1 MSIASDFNRSGIV
14 ERAKNILLKPNQTW
28 DTIALEPATVS
39 SLYRGYAVILA
50 AIPPV
55 AHLIGSQVFGYSFL
69 GITYR
74 PPLVGAIVGAIFGYV
89 LALVSIYILA
99 LIVDALAPSF
109 DGQKNRVQAL
119 KVTVYAYTAAWV
131 AGIFGLIPMLGLL
144 STPGSLYS
152 LYLLYLGLPKVM
164 GAPQSKAF
172 GYTAVAVIVAIV
184 LSVVVTLIVGALG
197 FSAMSTGMMG
207 HLPTS
212 SSSSD
217 GSSGTLKIGGATI
230 DLDKLKDAGK
240 QMEAASKQ
248 IADSAN
254 GKSDGSATPAVTPVA
269 VDQLKGLL
277 PQSVV
282 GYARGDVTANSGSV
296 AGIGGSNA
304 QAEYTKDGGAHFT
317 LSITDM
323 GAAGGFAAIAS
334 AFGVESS
341 KETATGY
348 QKVGKIGGRMTTE
361 EWDRQS
367 KNGKFSW
374 LVANRFVVDAEGGGG
389 DIEDL
394 KQAVEAVK
402 PADIRAL
409 IGK

>member
-14 ERAKNILLKPNQTW
+14 ERAKNILLKPNETW

-55 AHLIGSQVFGYSFL
+55 SHLIGGQVFGYSFF
-69 GITYR
+69 GVTYR
-74 PPLVGAIVGAIFGYV
+74 PPLVGAIIGAIFGYV
-89 LALVSIYILA
+89 LALISIYVLA
-99 LIVDALAPSF
+99 LIIDALAPSF
-109 DGQKNRVQAL
+109 DGQKNKVQAL
-119 KVTVYAYTAAWV
+119 KVAVYAYTAAWV

-144 STPGSLYS
+144 TTLGSLYS
-152 LYLLYLGLPKVM
+152 LYLLYLGLPKLM
-164 GAPQSKAF
+164 AAPQAKAF
-172 GYTAVAVIVAIV
+172 GYTAVAVIVAII
-184 LSVVVTLIVGALG
+184 LSIVVGLIVGALG

-217 GSSGTLKIGGATI
+217 SSSGTLKIGDTTI

-254 GKSDGSATPAVTPVA
+254 GKADGSAVPAVVPVSI
-269 VDQLKGLL
+269 DQLKGLL
-277 PQSVV
+277 PASVA
-282 GYARGDVTANSGSV
+282 GYTRGDVTANSGSV

-317 LSITDM
+317 LSVTDM
-323 GAAGGFAAIAS
+323 GAAGGLAAMAS

-348 QKVGKIGGRMTTE
+348 QKVGKVGGRMTTE

-367 KNGKFSW
+367 KNGKYGW
-374 LVANRFVVDAEGGGG
+374 LVANRFAVDAEGGGG

-394 KQAVEAVK
+394 KQAVEAIK

>member
-1 MSIASDFNRSGIV
+1 
-14 ERAKNILLKPNQTW
+14 
-28 DTIALEPATVS
+28 
-39 SLYRGYAVILA
+39 
-50 AIPPV
+50 
-55 AHLIGSQVFGYSFL
+55 
-69 GITYR
+69 
-74 PPLVGAIVGAIFGYV
+74 AIVGV
-89 LALVSIYILA
+89 
-99 LIVDALAPSF
+99 
-109 DGQKNRVQAL
+109 
-119 KVTVYAYTAAWV
+119 
-131 AGIFGLIPMLGLL
+131 LGL
-144 STPGSLYS
+144 GA
-152 LYLLYLGLPKVM
+152 M
-164 GAPQSKAF
+164 GM
-172 GYTAVAVIVAIV
+172 G
-184 LSVVVTLIVGALG
+184 
-197 FSAMSTGMMG
+197 GMGMG
-207 HLPTS
+207 HVTTS
-212 SSSSD
+212 SSDSD
-217 GSSGTLKIGGATI
+217 GSSGTLKIGDATI

-254 GKSDGSATPAVTPVA
+254 GKADGSTAPAVVPVST
-269 VDQLKGLL
+269 DQLKGLL
-277 PQSVV
+277 PASVA
-282 GYARGDVTANSGSV
+282 GYARGDVTANSGAV

-348 QKVGKIGGRMTTE
+348 QKVGKVGGRMTTE

-367 KNGKFSW
+367 KNGKYSW

-394 KQAVEAVK
+394 KQAVQSVK

>member
-14 ERAKNILLKPNQTW
+14 ERAKNILLKPNETW

-55 AHLIGSQVFGYSFL
+55 SSFIGGQVFGISVL
-69 GITYR
+69 GFTYH
-74 PPLVGAIVGAIFGYV
+74 PPLIASLVSAIVSYA
-89 LALVSIYILA
+89 LSLVSIYILA
-99 LIVDALAPSF
+99 LIIDALAPSF
-109 DGQKNRVQAL
+109 DGQKSKIQAL
-119 KVTVYAYTAAWV
+119 KVAVYAYTAAWV
-131 AGIFGLIPMLGLL
+131 LSLLGVL
-144 STPGSLYS
+144 GSLYS

-184 LSVVVTLIVGALG
+184 LSIVVGLIVGALG
-197 FSAMSTGMMG
+197 FGAMSTGMMG
-207 HLPTS
+207 HLPTT

-217 GSSGTLKIGGATI
+217 GTSGTLKIGGTTI
-230 DLDKLKDAGK
+230 DLDKLKDAGN
-240 QMEAASKQ
+240 QMAAASKQ
-248 IADSAN
+248 MADSAS
-254 GKSDGSATPAVTPVA
+254 GKTDGSAPPAVTPVS

-277 PQSVV
+277 PASVA
-282 GYARGDVTANSGSV
+282 GYTRGDVTANSGSV

-304 QAEYTKDGGAHFT
+304 QAEYSKDGGAHFT

-323 GAAGGFAAIAS
+323 GAAGGFAAVAA

-341 KETATGY
+341 TETATGY
-348 QKVGKIGGRMTTE
+348 QKVGKVGDRMTTE

-367 KNGKFSW
+367 KNGKYGW
-374 LVANRFVVDAEGGGG
+374 LVANRFAVDAEGGGG

-394 KQAVEAVK
+394 KQAVEAIK